1 MTTSTAHQ
9 KKAAS
14 RPSIPTPVTIRL
26 WVAAGGRCQF
36 DGCNTPLWKNDLTME
51 ELNLA
56 NRAHIYAY
64 SPDGPRYHTVL
75 SPKLETDFNNLML
88 VCGKCHPTFDNS
100 SLVEHYT
107 PELLMSMKR
116 SHEERI
122 ELVTGIAPEKRSQVL
137 LFGAKVG
144 EHERTMRFMEAAN
157 AMFPERYPSGQ
168 AIELGLRNT
177 SFRDRD
183 RAFWDVE
190 PEHLERQ
197 FAEKVAAFKSGDQVQ
212 HYSLFGFAP
221 IPLLMKLGVLL
232 GDVYPADVFQL
243 RREPTSWKW
252 DAAGDDV
259 RHEIRPP
266 SRATGKVALKLELS
280 APISDQRVID
290 VLGEDC
296 SIWSVTHPNP
306 GNDYIRKRSHLEDVR
321 TVFRTVMRQ
330 VKALSPEPQE
340 IHVFPAMP
348 LSTAV
353 EFGRVRMPKAD
364 PNLIVYDENKGFHY
378 ALTIERK

>member
-1 MTTSTAHQ
+1 
-9 KKAAS
+9 
-14 RPSIPTPVTIRL
+14 
-26 WVAAGGRCQF
+26 
-36 DGCNTPLWKNDLTME
+36 ME
-51 ELNLA
+51 QLNLA
-56 NRAHIYAY
+56 TRAHIYAY
-64 SPDGPRYHTVL
+64 SPEGPRYDAVL
-75 SPKLETDFNNLML
+75 SPQLETDFSNLML
-88 VCGKCHPTFDNS
+88 ICGKCHPTIDNS
-100 SLVEHYT
+100 GLVGQYT

-122 ELVTGIAPEKRSQVL
+122 ELVTGIAPEKRSHVL

-144 EHERTMRFMEAAN
+144 EHDSPLRFKEATN
-157 AMFPERYPSGQ
+157 AMFPGRYPSGQ
-168 AIELGLRNT
+168 AIELGLKNT

-190 PEHLERQ
+190 PQHLDRQ

-232 GDVYPADVFQL
+232 GDVYPVDVFQL

-252 DAAGDDV
+252 DETGDDV

-266 SRATGKVALKLELS
+266 SRTTGKVALKLELS
-280 APISDQRVID
+280 DSISDQRVID
-290 VLGEDC
+290 VLGQDC

-330 VKALSPEPQE
+330 IMALSPEPQE
-340 IHVFPAMP
+340 IHVFPTMP
-348 LSTAV
+348 LSTAI

-364 PNLIVYDENKGFHY
+364 PSLIVYDEYKGFHH

>member
-1 MTTSTAHQ
+1 
-9 KKAAS
+9 
-14 RPSIPTPVTIRL
+14 
-26 WVAAGGRCQF
+26 
-36 DGCNTPLWKNDLTME
+36 ME
-51 ELNLA
+51 QLNLA
-56 NRAHIYAY
+56 TRAHIYAY
-64 SPDGPRYHTVL
+64 SPEGPRYDTVK
-75 SPKLETDFNNLML
+75 SPKLETDFSNLML
-88 VCGKCHPTFDNS
+88 VCGKCHPTFDNKG
-100 SLVEHYT
+100 LVGHYT

-122 ELVTGIAPEKRSQVL
+122 ELVTGIAPEKRSHVL

-144 EHERTMRFMEAAN
+144 EHDSPLRFKEAAN

-168 AIELGLRNT
+168 AIELGLKNA

-190 PEHLERQ
+190 PLHLERQ
-197 FAEKVAAFKSGDQVQ
+197 FAEKVAVLKSGDQVQ

-243 RREPTSWKW
+243 RREPSSWKW
-252 DAAGDDV
+252 DESGDDV
-259 RHEIRPP
+259 RHEIHPP
-266 SRATGKVALKLELS
+266 SSTTGKVALKLELS
-280 APISDQRVID
+280 ASISDQRVID
-290 VLGEDC
+290 VLGPDC
-296 SIWSVTHPNP
+296 SIWSVSNPNP
-306 GNDYIRKRSHLEDVR
+306 GNDYIRTRGHLEDAR
-321 TVFRTVMRQ
+321 TVFRAVMKQ
-330 VKALSPEPQE
+330 IKAHNQEPQE

-364 PNLIVYDENKGFHY
+364 PNLIVYDEYKGFHH
-378 ALTIERK
+378 ALTIERQ